1 MYHDQ
6 GLTPFKALSMENG
19 VNFTAGLPVVRTSPA
34 HGTAFELAGKNEASA
49 DSFRNAI
56 YLAIDIAR
64 NRALHHE
71 ITQDPLPAGTTSAG
85 GKDES
90 PEDLESGNS

>member
-1 MYHDQ
+1 M
-6 GLTPFKALSMENG
+6 
-19 VNFTAGLPVVRTSPA
+19 NFTAGLPKVRTSPA

-56 YLAIDIAR
+56 YLAIDAVR
-64 NRALHHE
+64 NREQHRE
-71 ITQDPLPAGTTSAG
+71 ISNNPLSTGSTRTN

-90 PEDLESGNS
+90 PDDLESNS